1 VTAIDSVLAEGLR
14 DRYLLERELGRGGM
28 ATVYLARDLKH
39 DRLVALKVLHPELA
53 ATLGP
58 ERFLREIKV
67 AAGLQH
73 PNILPM
79 HDSGETISQLWFA
92 MPYVEGESLRARLA
106 REGELPVGEAVR
118 LLRDVIDALACAHQR
133 GVVHRDIKPDNVLL
147 SGHHAIVA
155 DFGVAK
161 ALSAAAGDSAL
172 TSAGMAIGTPAY
184 MAPEQAA
191 ADPHVDHRADIYA
204 VGAMAYEMLTGQP
217 PFTGPTPQ
225 AVLAAQLTDKPQSFA
240 KARPS
245 VPPALEALVLR
256 CLEKRPADR
265 WQSAEELLNRL
276 ETITLGE
283 ATATATSV
291 PVRVEPGSAFSRR
304 LRVTAA
310 VMLVALIGAGVW
322 SWLRSRPTPVL
333 DADLIAVAP
342 FDVLGEDLE
351 LWREGLVDVLA
362 RNLDGA
368 GPLRTVSPTVVIRRW
383 RGRADSESA
392 AELGRRSGARL
403 AVFGQL
409 VGTSEDS
416 VRISASLYDVGRG
429 ATIGEADLRG
439 SKATID
445 RLADS
450 LTVRLLRDLGR
461 TRPIGAA
468 RLATFASAS
477 LPALKA
483 FLQGEQEYRRS
494 NWDSA
499 LVGYRRAVELDT
511 AFALAYSRLG
521 AILGWQRS
529 AYDSLSEAYTMKAGA
544 LNHGLA
550 PRESLLIAADS
561 VMASLFASIP
571 AGLEYWS
578 RVGRLFRTV
587 DEAAA
592 RYPDD
597 PLVWHTVGEA
607 RAHLGFFVG
616 ASKDTW
622 VLEPFRRAIAADS
635 AFAPAYIHP
644 AELGLHTGGPDSA
657 LSHVNAY
664 LALGP
669 TDKYADGM
677 RLVRALLAPGSTSSP
692 DLARWL
698 DSASA
703 NTLSGAYLT
712 LWRVPDSAEGATRL
726 ARLLAEGR
734 PGEMPWSE
742 PANGRVHLA
751 RQLLRRGHL
760 EEARAT
766 VRDPQGLMRWQ
777 YVQAVLLGVIPP
789 DSAALTFRRWLR
801 DRDGLAP
808 QALWWWAERGDTTS
822 VRQFLTSQ
830 DSVFLGRRE
839 AFRPYY
845 AQAAP
850 AYLALARRDTAR
862 ALELFMA
869 LPDSLCL
876 VCAYERLA
884 RVRLLNAKGRDRE
897 AAARL
902 EAPITQF
909 PEALEVVWALERGRV
924 NHRLGNRDKAIE
936 AYSFVAQSWR
946 RADAEL
952 QPVVAEARVA
962 LSRLTGEPR
971 R

>member
-1 VTAIDSVLAEGLR
+1 VTVADSSLAKALP
-14 DRYLLERELGRGGM
+14 DRYQLERELGRGGM

-39 DRLVALKVLHPELA
+39 DRMVAIKVLHPELA

-79 HDSGETISQLWFA
+79 HDSGEAIGRLWFA
-92 MPYVEGESLRARLA
+92 MPYVEGESLRARLE
-106 REGELPVGEAVR
+106 REGELPIGEAVR
-118 LLRDVIDALACAHQR
+118 LLRDVVDALACAHQH

-191 ADPHVDHRADIYA
+191 ADPHADHRADIYA
-204 VGAMAYEMLTGQP
+204 VGAMAYELLTGHP
-217 PFTGPTPQ
+217 PFTGTTPQ
-225 AVLAAQLTDKPQSFA
+225 AVLAAQLTDTPQPFA
-240 KARPS
+240 RARPS

-265 WQSAEELLNRL
+265 WQSAEELLHRL

-283 ATATATSV
+283 ATATTPTV
-291 PVRVEPGSAFSRR
+291 PVRVESGAASSRR
-304 LRVTAA
+304 LRMTAA
-310 VMLVALIGAGVW
+310 VMLLVLIGAGVW

-342 FDVLGEDLE
+342 FDVLGADLE
-351 LWREGLVDVLA
+351 LWREGLVDILA

-383 RGRADSESA
+383 RGRADPESA

-409 VGTSEDS
+409 VGTSGDS
-416 VRISASLYDVGRG
+416 VRISASLYDVVRG
-429 ATIGEADLRG
+429 ATMGEADLRG

-521 AILGWQRS
+521 TILGWQRT

-561 VMASLFASIP
+561 VMASLFAGVP

-578 RVGRLFRTV
+578 RVRRLFRTV

-597 PLVWHTVGEA
+597 PLVWNTVGEA

-616 ASKDTW
+616 ASDPW
-622 VLEPFRRAIAADS
+622 ILEPFERAIGADS

-644 AELGLHTGGPDSA
+644 AEIGLNAGGPASA
-657 LSHVNAY
+657 LRYIDAY

-669 TDKYADGM
+669 TDKHADGM
-677 RLVRALLAPGSTSSP
+677 RLVRALLAPGSTTSP
-692 DLARWL
+692 DLGRWL

-712 LWRVPDSAEGATRL
+712 FWRVPDSAEAAIRL
-726 ARLLAEGR
+726 ARLVAEGR
-734 PGEMPWSE
+734 PGEKPWSE
-742 PANGRVHLA
+742 PAWGRHHLA

-760 EEARAT
+760 QEARAT
-766 VRDPQGLMRWQ
+766 VSDPQGLMRWQ

-801 DRDGLAP
+801 DRDGLAA

-830 DSVFLGRRE
+830 DSVMRGRQE
-839 AFRPYY
+839 ALRPHY

-850 AYLALARRDTAR
+850 AYLALARRDTTR
-862 ALELFMA
+862 ALEQLIA
-869 LPDSLCL
+869 LPDSLCP

-884 RVRLLNAKGRDRE
+884 RVRLLTAKGRDRE
-897 AAARL
+897 AAAQL
-902 EAPITQF
+902 EVPITQF
-909 PEALEVVWALERGRV
+909 PDALEVVWALERGRV
-924 NHRLGNRDKAIE
+924 NDRLGNRDKAIE
-936 AYSFVAQSWR
+936 AYSFVAQSWM
-946 RADAEL
+946 RADPEL
-952 QPVVAEARVA
+952 QPVVAEARAA